1 MKAWLALLGP
11 DSTTFWS
18 VILGLLAVSALVLL
32 FFARKR
38 FGLKLGLAV
47 VTISVGLTAT
57 AVFYFYSTTYQ
68 TVWTLMGARIKDIVR
83 TGLFLADQPV
93 RDGIVDLQ
101 QISELRSMK
110 RDASFLEKI
119 GDGGKMQSL
128 DPIAV
133 REIMALPHYQAVNQ
147 TMRRL
152 KSATRQGIAG
162 LGRLPQQIDPA
173 DPPAVRYAYIVT
185 EIPESPDHTY
195 VKLLVDGD
203 NETLD
208 TNGDGQ
214 ITADEEA
221 TEIGMIYNSAGQT
234 AFREAFAGKAA
245 TNPEPVEDDW
255 GIWITGCAPVHSGE
269 KIIAALCVDMD
280 ARSEVNLVRQ
290 LWYVCIAIV
299 GIGFLL
305 SISVSGGM
313 AWYLNRPVG
322 ELYRA
327 ASRLRK
333 RDYEARAAVNR
344 SDELGVLAAA
354 FNGMAAEVGDY
365 ARNLERKVDDRTR
378 ELRQTTDALLVAK
391 AETDSILS
399 TVTEGLFLIRP
410 DSSIR
415 SNYSASLER
424 LLSTEAIGGLT
435 VAELLANH
443 VSQETVE
450 LTDRFLRMLFDPD
463 KDLHFVLQLNP
474 LDPVEFRAP
483 DAPGGR
489 RILKFRFSRIIADG
503 SVTDALCVVTDLTES
518 VELERQ
524 MQEERTKT
532 EESIRHLL
540 ALVQVPPAMSRDFL
554 DSFDREMAA
563 IDAALANGPA
573 FDALYRHLHSI
584 KGNAAA
590 LKMEAFAEKAHALE
604 EIVESR
610 HSAVSSDL
618 LNQLVSA
625 LREGLAKL
633 RSMRDETTELLSR
646 LHSLHGQPAAALDFS
661 GILEE
666 KIKSLVSRRDAPVDV
681 DLSGFHAGLVPQKFQ
696 NLIADS
702 VVQFA
707 RNSLVHGIEDVQAR
721 TAQGKPERAVISL
734 ESALQE
740 GQVTVS
746 FRDDGRG
753 LDIDKIRAK
762 ALERGLLQAGEDADA
777 GRVLRTIFEPGFS
790 TLDQAEM
797 DGGRGVGLDLVKSQ
811 VQAAGGRIQVSFSPG
826 KFTRFVIFL
835 PAESP

>member
-1 MKAWLALLGP
+1 MKAWLQLLGP

-18 VILGLLAVSALVLL
+18 VILALLAVSAVVLL

-68 TVWTLMGARIKDIVR
+68 TVWSLMGARIKDIVR

-93 RDGIVDLQ
+93 RDSIAELQ
-101 QISELRSMK
+101 QISELRSLK

-133 REIMALPHYQAVNQ
+133 REIMAMPHYQTVNQ
-147 TMRRL
+147 AMRRL
-152 KSATRQGIAG
+152 KSATRRGIAG
-162 LGRLPQQIDPA
+162 LGKLPQQIDPA
-173 DPPAVRYAYIVT
+173 DPPAVRYAYIAT
-185 EIPESPDHTY
+185 EIPESPDHMY

-221 TEIGMIYNSAGQT
+221 TEIGMIYNSAGQP
-234 AFREAFAGKAA
+234 AFREAFAGSAA
-245 TNPEPVEDDW
+245 TNPRPVEDDW
-255 GIWITGCAPVHSGE
+255 GIWITGCAPVHSGDRV
-269 KIIAALCVDMD
+269 IAVLCVDMD

-290 LWYVCIAIV
+290 LWYVCIAII

-305 SISVSGGM
+305 SISVSAGM

-333 RDYEARAAVNR
+333 RDYEARAAVRR
-344 SDELGVLAAA
+344 SDELGVLADA
-354 FNGMAAEVGDY
+354 FNGMAGEVGDY

-378 ELRQTTDALLVAK
+378 ELRQTTDALLAAK

-424 LLSTEAIGGLT
+424 LLSTESIGGLT
-435 VAELLANH
+435 VPELLASH
-443 VSQETVE
+443 VSQETAA
-450 LTDRFLRMLFDPD
+450 LTERFLRMLFDPD
-463 KDLHFVLQLNP
+463 KDPHFVMQLNP
-474 LDPVEFRAP
+474 LDPVEFRAA

-489 RILKFRFSRIIADG
+489 RILKFRFSRIAAEG
-503 SVTDALCVVTDLTES
+503 SITDALCVVTDLTES

-524 MQEERTKT
+524 MKEERSRT

-554 DSFDREMAA
+554 DSFDREMEA

-610 HSAVSSDL
+610 HSAVTGEL
-618 LNQLVSA
+618 LEQLVAA
-625 LREGLAKL
+625 LRDGLARL
-633 RSMRDETTELLSR
+633 RAMRDETTELLSR
-646 LHSLHGQPAAALDFS
+646 LHSLHGETRITLDFA
-661 GILEE
+661 GMLEE
-666 KIKSLVSRRDAPVDV
+666 KIRSLISRRDAPVDV
-681 DLSGFHAGLVPQKFQ
+681 DMSGFHAAIVPEKFHS
-696 NLIADS
+696 LIADS
-702 VVQFA
+702 IVQFA
-707 RNSLVHGIEDVQAR
+707 RNSLVHGIESAEQR
-721 TAQGKPERAVISL
+721 QAQGKPARGVIAL
-734 ESALQE
+734 ESAVQE
-740 GQVTVS
+740 GQITVA

-753 LDIDKIRAK
+753 LDIERIRAK
-762 ALERGLLQAGEDADA
+762 AAELGLLPGDEADSA
-777 GRVLRTIFEPGFS
+777 RVLRAIFEPGFS
-790 TLDQAEM
+790 TLEEAEM
-797 DGGRGVGLDLVKSQ
+797 DGGRGVGLDLVKSH

-826 KFTRFVIFL
+826 KFTRFVVFL
-835 PAESP
+835 PTAGA